1 LTTINQ
7 QRSTRVTVDSKSVLN
22 RLIFANLAHRP
33 VRTLLSVLA
42 IAVEVTMILTLV
54 GVSHGTLDSTANR
67 ARGVGADVVI
77 RPPNSSVM
85 SSLNSAPISD
95 KYVDWLA
102 HQPHVTI
109 ATGTAIQS
117 LTFPDSITGI
127 DFASFN
133 KMSGGFTYVDGA
145 DPATDTDIAMDEY
158 YARQKHLRVG
168 DSVQLVNHTW
178 RVSGIYEDGKLTRIC
193 VRLPALQAIMPG
205 GEGHVTVLYAKLD
218 DPKLAPQ
225 VVEDLKK
232 QLINYPV
239 YTMDELTSMY
249 SISNLGMLKDFIGV
263 VIGVSVIVG
272 FIVVFMAMYTAVLE
286 RTREIGIIKAVGG
299 APGLVLQIL
308 VRETVLLAVLGTLA
322 GILLTYGSQWIMQHA
337 VPGSLVQETVY
348 YWWPIAGGIAIG
360 GALLGVIVPAYKAMN
375 QDVTEALSYE

>member
-1 LTTINQ
+1 MI
-7 QRSTRVTVDSKSVLN
+7 N

-54 GVSHGTLDSTANR
+54 GVSHGTLDSSAQR
-67 ARGVGADVVI
+67 ARGVGADIVI

-85 SSLNSAPISD
+85 SSLNSAPVSE

-102 HQPHVTI
+102 HQPHVVA
-109 ATGTAIQS
+109 ATGTAVMS
-117 LTFPDSITGI
+117 LTFPDSITGV
-127 DFASFN
+127 DFPSFN
-133 KMSGGFTYVDGA
+133 KMSGGYQYISGG
-145 DPATDTDIAMDEY
+145 DPVNDDDVAIDEY
-158 YARQKHLRVG
+158 YADQKHVKVG
-168 DSVQLVNHTW
+168 SPLKLGNHVW
-178 RVSGIYEDGKLTRIC
+178 RVSGIYQVGKLSHIS
-193 VRLPALQAIMPG
+193 VKLSALQALMG
-205 GEGHVTVLYAKLD
+205 WQGHVTVLYAKLD
-218 DPKLAPQ
+218 DPSQAPQ
-225 VVEDLKK
+225 VADYLKQ
-232 QLINYPV
+232 QLVNYPV
-239 YTMDELTSMY
+239 YTMEEIVSMFTV
-249 SISNLGMLKDFIGV
+249 SNVGMLKAFIGV

-308 VRETVLLAVLGTLA
+308 LRETVLLAVLGTLV
-322 GILLTYGSQWIMQHA
+322 GIVLTYGSQWIMQHA

-348 YWWPIAGGIAIG
+348 YWWPIAGGIAIA
-360 GALLGVIVPAYKAMN
+360 GALLGVIVPAAKAMK